1 VGSRRER
8 RPRMRWLDDVE
19 KGVWEVKIKR
29 WRQKTVDREEWASLI
44 KDAKAVSQR
53 PVEPKSE

>member
-1 VGSRRER
+1 
-8 RPRMRWLDDVE
+8 MRWLDDVE